1 MKLIF
6 LGNHKIKST
15 VIKCAKI
22 LPIKNLNSMG
32 KITVKYFVLTVK
44 VTYKTP
50 GTQLT
55 GTVMRCMLLA
65 VLLVCAVVAQKRS
78 CHHIEGGIC
87 NFLLISV
94 TNCVCV
100 CVRASVRLLTCAL
113 ILTYRRTLLKL
124 PITNIMSVRPSVF
137 GGVTCGQTDMPNRRD
152 SLFNGPLLSSH
163 RPHMHTHLRCCT
175 NFCT

>member
-1 MKLIF
+1 
-6 LGNHKIKST
+6 
-15 VIKCAKI
+15 
-22 LPIKNLNSMG
+22 
-32 KITVKYFVLTVK
+32 
-44 VTYKTP
+44 
-50 GTQLT
+50 
-55 GTVMRCMLLA
+55 MRCMLLA

-94 TNCVCV
+94 TNCVFACVCV
-100 CVRASVRLLTCAL
+100 CVRARACACVRPCVRPSVRLLTCAL
-113 ILTYRRTLLKL
+113 ILTYRRTLLNL